1 MPQEDKTV
9 SDRRGSGGGT
19 AAIARGSHIRDRAR
33 VPFTI
38 LFLLP
43 AFIFLAVFVYY
54 PIEET
59 FRISMTKS
67 IGMSEETFVGI
78 GNYANLLQNEEFLAG
93 LWHVFMW
100 AFWSIVIQLPIAFL
114 IAFALTFYVNK
125 FTKPLRAVF
134 YLSNVLPTAIV
145 AMIGRFV
152 FAPKTGIIAS
162 VSKVLGIKWLGTIDF
177 MGNPDIAFWTLF
189 GIATWM
195 YTGFPIIYLM
205 ARIEQIPKEI
215 QEAAE
220 LDGATGWRYAFSIVM
235 PQLSYAF
242 RIIMVLMTTGSL
254 KLFDLPYILL
264 TGGPGN
270 STVTLGI
277 TLYRDGFI
285 NWNYGKAAAIGV
297 VIFVLSLG
305 FTIAQFSLGR
315 KKETA

>member
-1 MPQEDKTV
+1 V
-9 SDRRGSGGGT
+9 SDRRGGGGQA
-19 AAIARGSHIRDRAR
+19 AAIAGPSHIRDAAK
-33 VPFTI
+33 VPFIIT
-38 LFLLP
+38 FLLP
-43 AFIFLAVFVYY
+43 AFIFLAVFLYY
-54 PIEET
+54 PIVET
-59 FRISMTKS
+59 FRISSTKS
-67 IGMSEETFVGI
+67 MGI
-78 GNYANLLQNEEFLAG
+78 GQEIYVGLGNYLSLLQNEEFLAG

-100 AFWSIVIQLPIAFL
+100 AFWSVLIQLPIAFL

-134 YLSNVLPTAIV
+134 YLSNVLPTDIV

-162 VSKVLGIKWLGTIDF
+162 ISKGLGIKWLGTIDF

-189 GIATWM
+189 AIATWM
-195 YTGFPIIYLM
+195 YTGFPIIFLM
-205 ARIEQIPKEI
+205 SRIEQIPKEI

-220 LDGATGWRYAFSIVM
+220 LDGATGWRYAFSIVL
-235 PQLSYAF
+235 PQLSYPF

-270 STVTLGI
+270 ATVTLGI

-285 NWNYGKAAAIGV
+285 NWNYGRAAAIGV

-305 FTIAQFSLGR
+305 FTIAQFSLGN
-315 KKETA
+315 KKEAK